1 MDYPLSEEHQM
12 FRTTMQRFVDEEMI
26 PVEMETID
34 EDGELKPEWREKF
47 HARAKE
53 LGIWQMEV
61 PEEFGGMG
69 ADLISLVIVW
79 EQLARTVAVPTLS
92 LIHI

>member
-34 EDGELKPEWREKF
+34 EDGELKTEWREIF
-47 HARAKE
+47 HARA
-53 LGIWQMEV
+53 
-61 PEEFGGMG
+61 
-69 ADLISLVIVW
+69 
-79 EQLARTVAVPTLS
+79 
-92 LIHI
+92 